1 MTAGLIIFLCAT
13 SIALL
18 AVPRRWA
25 PLPFIMTACYL
36 SISQSIEI
44 GPFNFTAIR
53 ILIAVGAV
61 RVIVRGER
69 LVGGLNAL
77 DGWMLA
83 WAAWAVGSGLLHDNG
98 YDTFINRLGLLYNTL
113 GFYTLL
119 RILCTSIDD
128 VIGLTKATA
137 ILLVPVALEMIY
149 EMLGNSSL
157 FYLFEGY
164 ARPLYIRHGRV
175 RAVGPFVH
183 PILAGTVGGVCL
195 PLMVG
200 LWNRQRVA
208 AFAGIFACLGMV
220 VASASSGP
228 IMSTIA
234 ALAGLAMWPHRH
246 RMRTVRWMLV
256 FAYFA
261 LALAMK
267 APVYYLIARINF
279 VDGSTGYHRALLI
292 ESAIKHLSTWWL
304 AGTDYTRNWAPS
316 PGHTPYH
323 TDITNH
329 FLAIAILGGL
339 PLLLLFIGTLTK
351 GYALV
356 GARLKQEI
364 AANGPNQFMLWGLG
378 AALFSHTITFL
389 SVSYFDQSLVFL
401 YVALAAIGS
410 ARAPTV
416 ASIAPVVPAAAVWP
430 GEQTSVVARR
440 KSPRAG
446 LPAETPSNRR
456 MSRLPSSAVRRG
468 ARASAE

>member
-18 AVPRRWA
+18 VVPRRWA
-25 PLPFIMTACYL
+25 PLPFIMTACHL
-36 SISQSIEI
+36 SITQSIEI

-53 ILIAVGAV
+53 ILIAVGVV

-69 LVGGLNAL
+69 LVGGLNVL
-77 DGWMLA
+77 DWWMLA
-83 WAAWAVGSGLLHDNG
+83 WGGWAVASGLFHENG

-113 GFYTLL
+113 GFYALL
-119 RILCTSIDD
+119 RIFCTSIED

-149 EMLGNSSL
+149 EMWGNSSL

-200 LWNRQRVA
+200 MWKRQRLA
-208 AFAGIFACLGMV
+208 ASAGIFACLGMV

-234 ALAGLAMWPHRH
+234 ALAGLAMWSQRH
-246 RMRTVRWMLV
+246 RMRTVRWILV
-256 FAYFA
+256 AAYFA

-292 ESAIKHLSTWWL
+292 ESAIKYLDTWWL

-339 PLLLLFIGTLTK
+339 PLLLLFIGTLAK
-351 GYALV
+351 AYGLV
-356 GARLKQEI
+356 GTRLKQEI

-410 ARAPTV
+410 ARASAT
-416 ASIAPVVPAAAVWP
+416 APVPSAAPVESAEPREHAW
-430 GEQTSVVARR
+430 VAAWRR
-440 KSPRAG
+440 NSRAG
-446 LPAETPSNRR
+446 APADTAPSRR
-456 MSRLPSSAVRRG
+456 LSREPSSL
-468 ARASAE
+468 AR